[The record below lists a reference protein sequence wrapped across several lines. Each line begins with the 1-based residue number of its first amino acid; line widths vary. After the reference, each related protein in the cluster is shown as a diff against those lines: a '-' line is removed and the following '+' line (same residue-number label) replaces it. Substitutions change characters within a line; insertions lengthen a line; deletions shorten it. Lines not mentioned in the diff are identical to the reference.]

1 MNKNDIKDELISEM
15 KIELKDTL
23 FYMPGEI
30 IEGTILLNP
39 SYKLKIKD
47 NKLHIKMNFLQY
59 EFWEYNNKKIDELKN
74 IHKTDLDSSS
84 FEYNLIE
91 EENQDFEENK
101 NFGNFSIILIEK
113 EEEKSITIPFSFK
126 INENNDKLLPTFQ
139 YETNN
144 YILGIRHLLTIKCE
158 EYNSTNY
165 TGLFI
170 GKQKDNNFIEQ
181 KTVNEKYN
189 TIFDNID
196 IEIKFPKQTFYFG
209 EKINFEFKSDSK
221 HTFGRNWNF
230 NQTLYR
236 KIEWV
241 GYIKNTLINKEIFDG
256 NHVMEKKYIN
266 DDSNIYD
273 DSLLGY
279 YSFPLFFSIFGNPI
293 GGGAGAIGGAIT
305 LKNSS
310 FILGS
315 ILGGGVGCVI
325 GCVGGFLLGMLMNEY
340 SPKETNFSDKYEL
353 EASKEN
359 NDINNKIKEEIL
371 KFVYF
376 KDNKVVGFIKFG
388 GNITPPVNGYYFK
401 CGYNLKIKTKIPGI
415 ISSNESVKTV
425 KLKLDFYD
433 GENYIQEMKKLLS
446 VNK

>member
-47 NKLHIKMNFLQY
+47 NKLHIKINFLQY

-84 FEYNLIE
+84 FEYDLME
-91 EENQDFEENK
+91 EENQNFEENK
-101 NFGNFSIILIEK
+101 NFGNFSIVLIEK

-139 YETNN
+139 YETND
-144 YILGIRHLLTIKCE
+144 YILGIRHLLIIKCE

-181 KTVNEKYN
+181 KTINEKYN
-189 TIFDNID
+189 TILDNID
-196 IEIKFPKQTFYFG
+196 IEIRFPKQSFYFG
-209 EKINFEFKSDSK
+209 EKINLEFESDSK
-221 HTFGRNWNF
+221 LSLGRCWNF
-230 NQTLYR
+230 NKTLYR
-236 KIEWV
+236 KIKWV
-241 GYIKNTLINKEIFDG
+241 GYIKNTLIDEEIFDV
-256 NHVMEKKYIN
+256 NHISEEKYIHS
-266 DDSNIYD
+266 DDDNEYFF
-273 DSLLGY
+273 GY
-279 YSFPLFFSIFGNPI
+279 FVLPFLFASFCHPI
-293 GGGAGAIGGAIT
+293 GGVAGVIGGAIT
-305 LKNSS
+305 LKNSG

-315 ILGGGVGCVI
+315 LLGGGVGCVI
-325 GCVGGFLLGMLMNEY
+325 GAFGGALLGVLINEH
-340 SPKETNFSDKYEL
+340 SPKETKFSDKYEL

-376 KDNKVVGFIKFG
+376 KDNKVVGFTKFG
-388 GNITPPVNGYYFK
+388 GNIAPPVNGYYFK
-401 CGYNLKIKTKIPGI
+401 CGYKLKIKTKIPGI
-415 ISSNESVKTV
+415 ISSNESGKTV

-433 GENYIQEMKKLLS
+433 GENYIKKMKKLLS